1 MERCEV
7 TPRQADTD
15 LILHSYC
22 YGLVLFVLPPGGL
35 AIYLH
40 LFSTSCGP
48 PLMHAHG
55 GPRLPMRLSD
65 ALAAHCLF
73 VHYVCQ
79 PNLSVLGTAGQQQS
93 RMILLQTSGNAAKK

>member
-55 GPRLPMRLSD
+55 GPRLLMRLSD
-65 ALAAHCLF
+65 ALAAHCYLF
-73 VHYVCQ
+73 SMYASLTLVCGG
-79 PNLSVLGTAGQQQS
+79 PLGS
-93 RMILLQTSGNAAKK
+93 SNPE